1 MNNKINIL
9 NKISFK
15 ENLSFIGIGPS
26 NKLDNKN
33 IINEPKIL
41 EEKLILHE
49 KILKKKFENFKINT
63 ELKELREKINE
74 IIENRK
80 KKIEINNSFKTNDN
94 IDFIENAK
102 SLANL
107 SFEQKNSIP
116 MRLKSMIINDEE
128 FEKIKREK
136 LEKEYNYILEEINQ
150 LKEEVN
156 IGS

>member
-1 MNNKINIL
+1 VNNKINIL